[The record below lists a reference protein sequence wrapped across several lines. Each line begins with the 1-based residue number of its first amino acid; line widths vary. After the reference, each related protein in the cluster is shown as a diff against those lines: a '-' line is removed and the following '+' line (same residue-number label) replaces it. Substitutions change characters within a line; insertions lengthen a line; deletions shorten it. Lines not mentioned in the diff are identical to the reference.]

1 LRVKI
6 LTVIARIESR
16 AGKDLNMVSFAHSI
30 RDDDIFISE
39 ELIGRLHHATED
51 SILDLV
57 STLRASER
65 ANLAMH
71 CYRKSHLRQI
81 GLTIATTCDL
91 NALVQELGSVLG
103 GAIFAQS
110 RKPSE
115 EPSRLWGRPRP
126 SITLACSAGGSYPAP
141 VDLDDLPS
149 ERGVPGELGL
159 PG

>member
-1 LRVKI
+1 MGPAAIDARRLKSRADFAAECDYFA
-6 LTVIARIESR
+6 TIARASCCMFVRGRHVIWR
-16 AGKDLNMVSFAHSI
+16 AYALAGENSHRDLANRIACREGLNMVSFAHSM
-30 RDDDIFISE
+30 RDDDTCISE
-39 ELIGRLHHATED
+39 QLIGRLHHASED

-91 NALVQELGSVLG
+91 NALVHELGPVLG

-110 RKPSE
+110 RK
-115 EPSRLWGRPRP
+115 G
-126 SITLACSAGGSYPAP
+126 
-141 VDLDDLPS
+141 
-149 ERGVPGELGL
+149 
-159 PG
+159 

>member
-1 LRVKI
+1 MNIFGSSNPI
-6 LTVIARIESR
+6 L
-16 AGKDLNMVSFAHSI
+16 
-30 RDDDIFISE
+30 DDDICISE

-51 SILDLV
+51 SVLDLV

-91 NALVQELGSVLG
+91 KSLVQELGSVIG

-110 RKPSE
+110 RKRTE
-115 EPSRLWGRPRP
+115 EPGR
-126 SITLACSAGGSYPAP
+126 
-141 VDLDDLPS
+141 
-149 ERGVPGELGL
+149 
-159 PG
+159 